1 MSICWHRLP
10 HPRLAVRPR
19 PQTRFNYALPL
30 AVDTMGDEAEKI
42 YAAWPERLY
51 IIDAKG
57 VVAYK
62 GEPGRTVITPKK
74 LRRGWPGTSSEL
86 CRVDRA
92 SPPRRRLLLSGIPC
106 DNRHIGSFASEMLV
120 CALLTGGVG
129 WQMRDTLRCS
139 SNSVDSAASAYPL

>member
-1 MSICWHRLP
+1 MSICWHRLS

-74 LRRGWPGTSSEL
+74 SRRGWPGTCSEL

-92 SPPRRRLLLSGIPC
+92 SPPRRRSV
-106 DNRHIGSFASEMLV
+106 A
-120 CALLTGGVG
+120 
-129 WQMRDTLRCS
+129 QRDS
-139 SNSVDSAASAYPL
+139 M